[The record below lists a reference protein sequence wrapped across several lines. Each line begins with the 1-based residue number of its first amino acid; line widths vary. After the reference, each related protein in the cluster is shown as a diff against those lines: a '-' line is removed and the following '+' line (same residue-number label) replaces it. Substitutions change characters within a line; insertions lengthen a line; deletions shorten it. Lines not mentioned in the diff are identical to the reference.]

1 LGKKVVK
8 NKRKFKKVAIVSN
21 SSNKNVIE
29 IAHQCLEVL
38 ESQGIKLYLT
48 KELNS
53 LGNKYVVGDRKIIKE
68 ADLLISI
75 GGDGSM
81 LSNSRRFG
89 FKGIPILGINLGNVG
104 FLTDIAPENITTSLT
119 EVINGEYEEDSRFF
133 LEANINADS
142 KKYIALNEVVIHSG
156 AVAQL
161 IEFELYV
168 NEDFVYRQRADGLI
182 ISTPTGS
189 TAYSLSGGG
198 PIIHPNVKALA
209 LLPMFPHSL
218 SSSPLLV
225 DDSSEIII
233 KIVGKNN
240 KSTLSM
246 DSHDSVNLKKGDEV
260 TLSKASSHLTL
271 IHPTDHN
278 FYFGCRNKLGWS
290 ANPIDTVNE

>member
-1 LGKKVVK
+1 MVK
-8 NKRKFKKVAIVSN
+8 NKRKFKKVAIASN

-29 IAHQCLEVL
+29 IAYQCLEVL
-38 ESQGIKLYLT
+38 ESQGVQLYVT
-48 KELNS
+48 KELGA
-53 LGNKYVVGDRKIIKE
+53 LGNKYITGDRKIIKE

-89 FKGIPILGINLGNVG
+89 YKGIPILGINLGNVG

-119 EVINGEYEEDSRFF
+119 EVMNGVYEEDSRFF
-133 LEANINADS
+133 LEASVKSNS

-161 IEFELYV
+161 IEFELYI

-182 ISTPTGS
+182 VSTPTGS

-198 PIIHPNVKALA
+198 PIIHPKVKALA

-218 SSSPLLV
+218 SSSPLLI
-225 DDSSEIII
+225 DDSSEILI
-233 KIVGKNN
+233 KIVGKGS

-246 DSHDSVNLKKGDEV
+246 DSHDSINLKKGDEV
-260 TLSKASSHLTL
+260 ALSKTTSHLTL
-271 IHPTDHN
+271 IHPIDHN
-278 FYFGCRNKLGWS
+278 FYFGCRSKLGWS
-290 ANPIDTVNE
+290 ANPVDISNE